1 MATIAEQLT
10 ELQAVK
16 SGLKTALAA
25 DGADMSEVPFT
36 DYPGKVQAMS
46 DRWYDFLNTT
56 CTEIDLSGLSTIRSF
71 MCFEYKNLE
80 TIKNM
85 DKMKANS
92 LGLSAFAGC
101 TALKNV
107 VITENVVMLRSTV
120 FDGCTS
126 LQRLVIGSNV
136 YNLGSSRSLNI
147 GSADKPATV
156 ILKPTTPPTITTSTF
171 GNYVTRI
178 VVPVGTGDTYK
189 SASVWSNYAS
199 IIEEGTE

>member
-16 SGLKTALAA
+16 SGLKTALTA
-25 DGADMSEVPFT
+25 DGADMSAVPFT

-46 DRWYDFLNTT
+46 ERWYDFLNKT
-56 CTEIDLSGLSTIRSF
+56 CTEIDLSGLSTIRSY

-85 DKMKANS
+85 DKMKANTI
-92 LGLSAFAGC
+92 GLSAFMGC

-107 VITENVVMLRSTV
+107 
-120 FDGCTS
+120 
-126 LQRLVIGSNV
+126 
-136 YNLGSSRSLNI
+136 
-147 GSADKPATV
+147 V

-171 GNYVTRI
+171 GKYVTRI
-178 VVPVGTGDTYK
+178 VVPIGTGDTYK
-189 SASVWSNYAS
+189 AASVWSNYAS
-199 IIEEGTE
+199 IIEEGTA

>member
-16 SGLKTALAA
+16 AGLKTAIAS
-25 DGADMSEVPFT
+25 DGTDMSAVPFT
-36 DYPGKVQAMS
+36 EYPGKVQAMS
-46 DRWYDFLNTT
+46 ERWYDFLNKT

-85 DKMKANS
+85 DKMKANVI
-92 LGLSAFAGC
+92 GLSAFAGC

-107 VITENVVMLRSTV
+107 VITENVAMLRSTV

-147 GSADKPATV
+147 GSADNPATL
-156 ILKPTTPPTITTSTF
+156 ILRPTTPPQIAPTTI
-171 GNYVTRI
+171 GKYVTRI
-178 VVPVGTGDTYK
+178 VVPLGTGDTYK
-189 SASVWSNYAS
+189 AASNWSNYAS